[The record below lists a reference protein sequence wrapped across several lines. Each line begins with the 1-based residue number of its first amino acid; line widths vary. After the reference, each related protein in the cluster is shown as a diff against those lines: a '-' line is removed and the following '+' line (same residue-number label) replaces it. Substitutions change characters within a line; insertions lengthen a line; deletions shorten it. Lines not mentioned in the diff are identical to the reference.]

1 VPLQVGVL
9 VWVLRVQNRWQQ
21 SGVHSVL
28 VTLHKDP
35 LKVDEHVP
43 YLTRPGA
50 ALKQIP
56 SHDDDVDRLFLRERR
71 PDSA

>member
-1 VPLQVGVL
+1 MT
-9 VWVLRVQNRWQQ
+9 RVQNGWQQ

-35 LKVDEHVP
+35 PKVDEHVP
-43 YLTRPGA
+43 YLARPGA

-56 SHDDDVDRLFLRERR
+56 SHDDGVDRLFLRERR
-71 PDSA
+71 PDSAQRREIAMDI

>member
-9 VWVLRVQNRWQQ
+9 VWVPRVQNGWQE

-28 VTLHKDP
+28 VTLDKDP
-35 LKVDEHVP
+35 LKVDQRCP
-43 YLTRPGA
+43 YFARPGA

-56 SHDDDVDRLFLRERR
+56 GHDDGVDRLFLRERC